1 MNMETSESN
10 EPLEGAAEG
19 GASNSAYFTSYG
31 DMSVHELMLKDK
43 PRTLAYKN
51 FIEKNSH
58 LFKDKTVLDVGAG
71 TGILSMFAASA
82 GAKVVYAVEASEM
95 ANACKKIVDL
105 NKNILAG
112 KVEVIHGRVE
122 SVKLP
127 VDKVDIIISEWMGFY
142 LFHESMLDSVI
153 VARDR
158 WLAPGG
164 LMLPSVATLYL
175 MPVAM
180 DDYIWEHFQFWE
192 NVYGFDL
199 SPLKSS
205 AMMNAIQQPVITN
218 LPVDE
223 KLAEPQT
230 VVDLNLYE
238 TTQEDV
244 EQMYA
249 KLSFNIV
256 MDGTVHGFASWF
268 DVDFQGPVGT
278 SPKDSCTS
286 VTLSTAPEAAPTH
299 WKQTVFF
306 LPSAFT
312 VQEGEI
318 ITCKLELSQD
328 QANKRLYNISLE
340 MVENGEVSEDDF
352 DTGDEEE
359 GPEHPIPCTCGA
371 SRCQLINAIMD
382 KYECEHAQL
391 EQEAEQVG
399 VSAEREAAK
408 EMMREEF
415 SVSDS

>member
-1 MNMETSESN
+1 MDSSDTNQ
-10 EPLEGAAEG
+10 PPEGATG
-19 GASNSAYFTSYG
+19 GRASNVAYFTSYG
-31 DMSVHELMLKDK
+31 DLSVHELMLKDK

-71 TGILSMFAASA
+71 TGILSLFAASA
-82 GAKVVYAVEASEM
+82 GARIVYAVEASGM
-95 ANACKKIVDL
+95 ASACEKIVEM
-105 NKNILAG
+105 NKCNLAG
-112 KVEVIHGRVE
+112 RIEVIHGCVE
-122 SVKLP
+122 SVTLP

-142 LFHESMLDSVI
+142 LVHESMLDSVI

-180 DDYIWEHFQFWE
+180 DDYIWEHFQFWD
-192 NVYGFDL
+192 NVYGYDL
-199 SPLKSS
+199 SPLKST
-205 AMMNAIQQPVITN
+205 AMANAIQQPVITTLSN
-218 LPVDE
+218 DE

-238 TTQEDV
+238 TTQEDI
-244 EQMYA
+244 EQLYA
-249 KLSFNIV
+249 KLSFNILV
-256 MDGTVHGFASWF
+256 DGTVHGFAAWF

-278 SPKDSCTS
+278 SPQDSCTS
-286 VTLSTAPEAAPTH
+286 VTLSTAPGASTTH

-306 LPSAFT
+306 LPSAFL
-312 VQEGEI
+312 VQVGEV

-328 QANKRLYNISLE
+328 QANKRQYNISLE
-340 MVENGEVSEDDF
+340 MVDKDEGSEDDF
-352 DTGDEEE
+352 DTGDEEQE

-391 EQEAEQVG
+391 EQEAELVG

-415 SVSDS
+415 SVSDT